1 VKIGDANVPIKNWLI
16 SLSVVVAMAVGAPN
30 TWAQDEDAEGGEGAP
45 VTSAIYIP
53 MKPSFVV
60 NFGGP
65 GRLKYIKADITVRV
79 KDTVT
84 ANQVRH
90 HMPFLRNN
98 IVLLLSAQTDEA
110 IDTQQGKEILRQA
123 ALEEVHSVMAAE
135 EGDSGVVD
143 LYFDN
148 FIVQR

>member
-1 VKIGDANVPIKNWLI
+1 MPHTETRTLTLKHLFALFALLFASHLALAEDEEE
-16 SLSVVVAMAVGAPN
+16 AP
-30 TWAQDEDAEGGEGAP
+30 AEPAP
-45 VTSAIYIP
+45 SAIYIP
-53 MKPSFVV
+53 LKPSFVV
-60 NFGGP
+60 NYGGP
-65 GRLKYIKADITVRV
+65 GRLRYIKADITVRV

-90 HMPFLRNN
+90 HLPYLRNN
-98 IVLLLSAQTDEA
+98 LVLLLSKQTDDA

-123 ALEEVHSVMAAE
+123 ALAEVHSVMSAE
-135 EGDSGVVD
+135 EGESGVVD